1 MVSLLVA
8 TTSDPASIN
17 PANALLAM
25 PGWQPGPHFQ
35 VQTQIPFFFIF
46 YFIHFS
52 QFIYLNVYF
61 VVDFRMI

>member
-25 PGWQPGPHFQ
+25 PGWQTGPHFQ
-35 VQTQIPFFFIF
+35 VQIQKPVFFFYDSF
-46 YFIHFS
+46 FS
-52 QFIYLNVYF
+52 INLFKCLFFLLNLG
-61 VVDFRMI
+61 

>member
-35 VQTQIPFFFIF
+35 VQTQKPVFFM
-46 YFIHFS
+46 IHFS

-61 VVDFRMI
+61 VVEFRMI